1 MNHKQELMV
10 QVPGPQEPGK
20 LFRGGKKMPGRWG
33 DSAGSQ
39 GVWAERRMRIFSVS
53 KDKWC
58 ILSARKRAQIIFLLH
73 WVTEASW
80 TANSKCKAGCQVS
93 SIEGG
98 GWPVGTQ
105 RQPGF
110 CFKAQDSQAQGKY
123 SKTSANSSQGYVIRL
138 QRKEACKLPKSNNG
152 DMSPAQARVKE
163 SGIFPEQLLSKT

>member
-58 ILSARKRAQIIFLLH
+58 ILSGRKRAQIIFLLH

-98 GWPVGTQ
+98 GWPAGTQ

-123 SKTSANSSQGYVIRL
+123 SKTNANSSQGYVIRL